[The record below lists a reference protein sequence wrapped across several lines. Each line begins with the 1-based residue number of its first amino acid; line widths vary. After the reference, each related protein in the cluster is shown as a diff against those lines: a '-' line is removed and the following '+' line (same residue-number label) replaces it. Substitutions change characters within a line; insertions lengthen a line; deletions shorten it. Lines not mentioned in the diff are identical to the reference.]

1 MWSRFESVQSQAGD
15 RGIEFTSDVQSHE
28 NLRTEPEK
36 RNQLETYCTVS
47 LHSDVYWSLRLG
59 SMLWL
64 HLRLTVEDDTVEPS
78 GVAWVRRNH
87 AIVSSAST
95 SAAKEYLSG
104 VLGLPSRRSTW
115 KLALILCD
123 GDPQF
128 RVIA

>member
-1 MWSRFESVQSQAGD
+1 
-15 RGIEFTSDVQSHE
+15 
-28 NLRTEPEK
+28 
-36 RNQLETYCTVS
+36 
-47 LHSDVYWSLRLG
+47 
-59 SMLWL
+59 MLWL

-123 GDPQF
+123 GMTVAGRAATRGRTVCQWDLECSPLGP
-128 RVIA
+128 RLSTTIVPSGSSMRRGHLMREEVKWHSAG